1 MVLVW
6 SGWSL
11 LYARDH
17 LLVRCRDDQVVTKRT
32 YASVI
37 TTAILSAVILFPFI
51 ASAAGMAYGLE
62 GDPPAESSVPADAP
76 SAEPTPSEAPS
87 EAPSEGPSLSPE
99 ETTDPSPEP
108 SQSAEPSETPE
119 PSPSGPEPQP
129 QVPQWN
135 IGDPAN
141 DLPPVRI
148 EIPAGYSPENQI
160 PIVDQS
166 GNVKGPGAYAVISD
180 GVLLGNYMFD
190 PVASRQLLEMM
201 RSPDCGFGPFCGAVI
216 VPSDGTTNPGTP
228 IVP

>member
-87 EAPSEGPSLSPE
+87 EEPSPSPE